1 MRVSAQR
8 RGKITFKRN
17 HLAYLLIALFG
28 LAAAAGIHANAGMG
42 YRSAQ
47 ARFRDE
53 SHAATLA
60 AANAVQA
67 QFTAI
72 YQNLRTISRLPSVR
86 AVDRQGTSLNA
97 DSVATIQEIYNNLA
111 SDVAVSEVYIVPR
124 DLDADRIDPATGAPE
139 KPIMMF
145 ASLLEDDDGGKT
157 EKHFEAEIYEYHL
170 LHRQMQWFAK
180 NLPARGAADDF
191 DVPMISGAQ
200 VITCDNTVYNKT
212 LVNADR
218 TGTIF
223 SVPFFAPDGTFKG
236 TISAIIRIKALR
248 QMLPQRDFVL
258 ANGTYGAALVSPAGV
273 ADTRAVTLAV
283 KGVPDPHLIYS
294 EVVKLAVNDPQSS
307 WVLWAGLPN
316 SMFYARPDVQ
326 AVRSFAR
333 WAYVML
339 GVILLLAAAAV
350 WFVTRNATLIA
361 RAAAAMEALAGGDEG
376 AQLAGA
382 ERSGALGDLARAFAK
397 FRDGL
402 IERRMLEQEAEIGRR
417 QADAER
423 QRFDEERAVSLAAQ
437 KQVVDCLAKALI
449 SFAEGDLTWKITEWF
464 SAEYKTLRM
473 DFNQASARMEA
484 TMRRVTDSTRHV
496 TTGAAEIR
504 TATTDLARR
513 TEQQAGQLEHS
524 AATLAQ
530 ITSAVQKTSQN
541 AGSVAGLAA
550 AAREDA
556 TASAGVVR
564 ETVQAMSGIEN
575 SAHQIANIIGV
586 IDEIAFQTN
595 LLALNAG
602 VEAARAGDAGRGFAV
617 VAMEVRALAQRSA
630 DAAKE
635 IKGLISTSGAQVGN
649 GVKLVNRT
657 GDALTRITGQISE
670 LTELVSDIAS
680 SARQQAEALNALSA
694 TVNQMDQVTQQ
705 NAEMVE
711 QAALASA
718 SLSEEA
724 AALAKLVDEFKISPT
739 VTGEMP
745 PIYAPPKQ
753 AAPRLA
759 VAVA

>member
-1 MRVSAQR
+1 MREPKKGRVSFR
-8 RGKITFKRN
+8 RDHF
-17 HLAYLLIALFG
+17 AYLLIVLLG
-28 LAAAAGIHANAGMG
+28 LAGGAGIHANARMG
-42 YRSAQ
+42 YQSAE
-47 ARFRDE
+47 ARFRAE

-60 AANAVQA
+60 AANAVQD

-86 AVDRQGTSLNA
+86 AVDREGTALNP

-124 DLDADRIDPATGAPE
+124 DLDSDRIDPVTSAPQ

-145 ASLLEDDDGGKT
+145 ASLLEDDSDHVT
-157 EKHFEAEIYEYHL
+157 LRFEAEIYEYHL
-170 LHRQMQWFAK
+170 LHRQMLWFGQNVPTISATDGF
-180 NLPARGAADDF
+180 N
-191 DVPMISGAQ
+191 VPMISGAQ

-223 SVPFFAPDGTFKG
+223 SVPFFAPNGTFKG
-236 TISAIIRIKALR
+236 SISAIIRIKALR
-248 QMLPQRDFVL
+248 QMLPPRDFVL
-258 ANGTYGAALVSPAGV
+258 ANGTYGAALVSPDGV
-273 ADTRAVTLAV
+273 ADATAPALAV
-283 KGVPDPHLIYS
+283 QAQPDPDLIYS
-294 EVVKLAVNDPQSS
+294 EVVKLAVNDPQSN

-326 AVRSFAR
+326 AVSSFAR
-333 WAYVML
+333 WAYAML
-339 GVILLLAAAAV
+339 GVILFLAALAV

-361 RAAAAMEALAGGDEG
+361 RAATAMEALAGGDEG
-376 AQLAGA
+376 VQLAGA
-382 ERSGALGDLARAFAK
+382 ERSGALGDLARAFAT

-402 IERRMLEQEAEIGRR
+402 IARRMLEQSAELGRHQAEI
-417 QADAER
+417 ER
-423 QRFDEERAVSLAAQ
+423 QRFDEERAVALAAQ

-484 TMRRVTDSTRHV
+484 TMRRVTDSTRNV
-496 TTGAAEIR
+496 TTGAGEIR

-513 TEQQAGQLEHS
+513 TEQQAGQLEQS
-524 AATLAQ
+524 AGTLAE
-530 ITSAVQKTSQN
+530 ITRAVQKTSQN

-556 TASAGVVR
+556 TASAGVVQ
-564 ETVQAMSGIEN
+564 ETVQAMSGIE
-575 SAHQIANIIGV
+575 SSSRQIANIIGV

-635 IKGLISTSGAQVGN
+635 IKNLISTSGVQVGN
-649 GVKLVNRT
+649 GVKLVNLT
-657 GDALTRITGQISE
+657 GDALTRITGQIGE
-670 LTELVSDIAS
+670 LTELVSDIAT
-680 SARQQAEALNALSA
+680 SARQQAAALNALSA
-694 TVNQMDQVTQQ
+694 TVNQMDHVTQQ

-718 SLSEEA
+718 RLSEEA
-724 AALAKLVDEFKISPT
+724 AALAKLVDEFKISSH

-745 PIYAPPKQ
+745 SIYAPSKQ
-753 AAPRLA
+753 QVPRLA
-759 VAVA
+759 VAAAAE